1 MEREIYTKHLLMYN
15 KCIERNIMINHELL
29 LKLKVFLFLL
39 LVNDTGIGSDH
50 FVSSAPSSS
59 QNQPDHV
66 EGVLASPQIPHHGS
80 HHIHVQ
86 GQQDQQHVTSSQ
98 VNHINSN
105 LQHLASSSG
114 QIVSSVPAVS
124 VVVNDEDGLLPLE
137 PLSNSDYSYALDEQE
152 DLNELFDSFPF

>member
-1 MEREIYTKHLLMYN
+1 M
-15 KCIERNIMINHELL
+15 HELL
-29 LKLKVFLFLL
+29 PKLNTLYLYF

-50 FVSSAPSSS
+50 YVSSAPSSS
-59 QNQPDHV
+59 QNQPDRDDS
-66 EGVLASPQIPHHGS
+66 VLASPQIPHHGT

-86 GQQDQQHVTSSQ
+86 GQQDQQHVANSQ
-98 VNHINSN
+98 VDHINSN

-114 QIVSSVPAVS
+114 QIVSAVPAVS

>member
-1 MEREIYTKHLLMYN
+1 MYN
-15 KCIERNIMINHELL
+15 ISSIILIAHESL
-29 LKLKVFLFLL
+29 LKLNILIFLL

-50 FVSSAPSSS
+50 YVSSAPSSS
-59 QNQPDHV
+59 QNQPDRDDS
-66 EGVLASPQIPHHGS
+66 VLASPQIPHHGT

-86 GQQDQQHVTSSQ
+86 AQQNQQHVASSQ
-98 VNHINSN
+98 VDHINSN